1 MSLILVALG
10 GALGAVCRYGLNL
23 LPFSPTWPLATFLTN
38 VLGAFVMGLIV
49 GLSEERK
56 LLSPNVTLFWKVGF
70 CGGFTTFSSFSLETV
85 RLVDQQN
92 YGLALVY
99 SVSSVL
105 ICLIALMFG
114 RYLAMWLGG
123 GR

>member
-10 GALGAVCRYGLNL
+10 GALGAVCRYGLSL
-23 LPFSPTWPLATFLTN
+23 LPFSSDFSLSTFVTN
-38 VLGAFVMGLIV
+38 VLGAFVMGLVI

-56 LLSPNVTLFWKVGF
+56 LLSPDLILFWKVGF

-85 RLVDQQN
+85 RLVDQQA

-105 ICLIALMFG
+105 FCLIALILG
-114 RYLAMWLGG
+114 RYLAMWMGG
-123 GR
+123 LR